1 MGRNKVKSWQIITTL
16 LLCLSLAGAMAC
28 TPFGGE
34 GEEAAEEQ
42 LPEVVRGDL
51 TVIVSG
57 SGNIG
62 VSQDAS
68 LAFGTGGKVDEVYVE
83 EGDKVSEGDVLAKLD
98 TSVLELALAQAE
110 LTLSTAEYNLDKAQ
124 QIYTRPDLNA
134 ARAAVSNAR
143 SYLHYAEL
151 MLATEANSLE
161 QIEFWENEVYQAEV
175 NLASAEQRLEEMQAG
190 GEAEEVKLRR
200 LEVEAARK
208 TLEQAQKELD
218 EATITA
224 PFDGVVGAIYVEEG
238 DVIPPPTMAPTVVI
252 YLITPASMELK
263 AEVDEIDIPDV
274 EPGQSAIIEVD
285 ALPEEQFEGTVT
297 LISPVPI
304 IEAGLVL
311 YEVKISFTVPLDSKV
326 RVGMSATA
334 DIIVQQRENTLLVPE
349 RAIERDSEGNPMVW
363 VKLDGQIEERPVVTG
378 ISDGLQTEI
387 LDGLDEGEII
397 VVEKQAKPEP
407 TGMGCGLPE

>member
-1 MGRNKVKSWQIITTL
+1 VKSWRIIAIL
-16 LLCLSLAGAMAC
+16 LLCLVLAGGGAC
-28 TPFGGE
+28 QGE
-34 GEEAAEEQ
+34 PEEAEWQ
-42 LPEVVRGDL
+42 LVEVVQGDL
-51 TVIVSG
+51 AVIVSG
-57 SGNIG
+57 SGNIS

-68 LAFGTGGKVDEVYVE
+68 LAFGTGGKVDKVYVE

-143 SYLHYAEL
+143 SYLRYAEL
-151 MLATEANSLE
+151 VLATEANSLE

-175 NLASAEQRLEEMQAG
+175 NLAAAEQRLEEMLAG
-190 GEAEEVKLRR
+190 GESAEVALRR

-208 TLEQAQKELD
+208 ALEQAQKELD

-224 PFDGVVGAIYVEEG
+224 PFDGLVGAIYVKEG
-238 DVIPPPTMAPTVVI
+238 DIIPPPTMAPTVAI
-252 YLITPASMELK
+252 YFITPTSMELS
-263 AEVDEIDIPDV
+263 AEIDEIDIAEV
-274 EPGQSAIIEVD
+274 RVGQRAIIEVD
-285 ALPEEQFEGTVT
+285 ALPALQLEGTVN

-311 YEVKISFTVPLDSKV
+311 YEVEIGLAIPPDSKI

-334 DIIVQQRENTLLVPE
+334 DIIVQQRENALLVPD
-349 RAIERDSEGNPMVW
+349 RAIGHDSQGNPMVR

-378 ISDGLQTEI
+378 ISDGFQTEI
-387 LDGLDEGEII
+387 LDGLGEGEIV
-397 VVEKQAKPEP
+397 VVEKRAKPEP
-407 TGMGCGLPE
+407 TGMGCALAE